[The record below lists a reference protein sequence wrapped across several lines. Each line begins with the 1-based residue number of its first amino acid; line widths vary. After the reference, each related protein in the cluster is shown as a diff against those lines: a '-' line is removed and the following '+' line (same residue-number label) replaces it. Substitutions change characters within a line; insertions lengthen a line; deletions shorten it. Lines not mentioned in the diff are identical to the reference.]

1 MRYDNDI
8 ERVTIVRL
16 HISIPSTL
24 MKKLKQYDIL
34 KKIDTVITDF
44 LYEEIT
50 RLEEGDNVS
59 V

>member
-1 MRYDNDI
+1 MRYDNDF

-24 MKKLKQYDIL
+24 LEKLKQYNIL

-44 LYEEIT
+44 LYEEIK
-50 RLEEGDNVS
+50 RLEEGDNDS